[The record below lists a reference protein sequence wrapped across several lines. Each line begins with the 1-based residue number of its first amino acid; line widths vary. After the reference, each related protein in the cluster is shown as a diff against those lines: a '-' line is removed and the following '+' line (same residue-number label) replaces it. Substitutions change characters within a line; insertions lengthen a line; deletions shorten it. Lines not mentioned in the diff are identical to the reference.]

1 MSTHICLVSRQPMP
15 NLLGVLALQPKHV
28 VLLATPQEDAVRGRI
43 ERELKRLR
51 IATSSKRIDPYDLED
66 VYRACRDVIASPPA
80 TPVILNATGGTK
92 ISTLAAFSAVQS
104 SDGAEAFYVNTERG
118 CIQWLRPRGRAEA
131 PLDLRLTIS
140 QCLEVHGITVAAAG
154 SKEASHPNRL
164 LSIKIA
170 GLAARAE
177 PLLAHF
183 RRIYY
188 LCDKER
194 RALDRAIRE
203 AADDFPGDLGP
214 AQRELLDA
222 LCEAGMVTLQDG
234 APATVRSP
242 EDLRYLGGG
251 RWLEEYCEIRL
262 RELHVFDEVKANLV
276 LRWGEEA
283 ENEVDVVTVR
293 GGRLFLF
300 ACKTGGAVAS
310 SAKDL
315 IAQDEVFKL
324 ETLRDLAGGTFARAI
339 LVAGSKMTSRLK
351 ERCGRLGIQF
361 VDVGNLHQLDEFARK
376 VAGA

>member
-15 NLLGVLALQPKHV
+15 NLLGVLALHPKHV
-28 VLLATPQEDAVRGRI
+28 VLLATPQEDDVRARL

-51 IATSSKRIDPYDLED
+51 IPTSSKRIGPYDLED
-66 VYRACRDVIASPPA
+66 VHRACKDVIAAPPA

-118 CIQWLRPRGRAEA
+118 RIQWLRPRGRAEA

-154 SKEASHPNRL
+154 SKDASHPNRL

-170 GLAARAE
+170 GLAARDAE

-188 LCDKER
+188 LCDKEKR
-194 RALDRAIRE
+194 TLDRAIRE
-203 AADDFPGDLGP
+203 VAFPGDLGP
-214 AQRELLDA
+214 AQRELLDS

-234 APATVRSP
+234 KLATVRSP

-262 RELHVFDEVKANLV
+262 REIHVFDEVKANLV
-276 LRWGEEA
+276 LRWGQEA
-283 ENEVDVVTVR
+283 ENEIDVVAAR

-324 ETLRDLAGGTFARAI
+324 ETLRDLAGGTFARAV
-339 LVAGSKMTSRLK
+339 LVAGSRMTLRLK